1 MDKIIWIKNPT
12 FDSLTTLK
20 PNRKTRDEFETSLNE
35 HFHTTIINHSS
46 YCCFKY
52 QDLMIK
58 IKYGNQNIF
67 VSFLKDG
74 VPTRSSK
81 FDILEGEIYLL
92 WGLSAQDIESK
103 NSINFVKYILALFR
117 LNNEE

>member
-1 MDKIIWIKNPT
+1 M
-12 FDSLTTLK
+12 
-20 PNRKTRDEFETSLNE
+20 
-35 HFHTTIINHSS
+35 
-46 YCCFKY
+46 
-52 QDLMIK
+52 
-58 IKYGNQNIF
+58 
-67 VSFLKDG
+67 KDG
-74 VPTRSSK
+74 VATRSSK